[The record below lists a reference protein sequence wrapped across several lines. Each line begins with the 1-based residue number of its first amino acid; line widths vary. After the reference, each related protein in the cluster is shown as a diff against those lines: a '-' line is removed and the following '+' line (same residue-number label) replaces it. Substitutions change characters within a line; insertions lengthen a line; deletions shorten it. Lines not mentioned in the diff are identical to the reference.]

1 MNWPQSPNDPNA
13 PPPAGGYGGGYGGG
27 PGGGGWGPPGG
38 GPSFGPPGLPNPP
51 PGPLLSGGSGL
62 ATGTIIVTATG
73 FALFL
78 AGLVPCLGWL
88 NWIGGPT
95 NLGALGL
102 GIAGLVK
109 QSQPGG
115 NQGSSAPYIVGI
127 VLGSVGL
134 IGGGLRCFLGG
145 GVV

>member
-1 MNWPQSPNDPNA
+1 
-13 PPPAGGYGGGYGGG
+13 
-27 PGGGGWGPPGG
+27 
-38 GPSFGPPGLPNPP
+38 LPNPP
-51 PGPLLSGGSGL
+51 PGPLAGSSGL

-73 FALFL
+73 FVLFL

-115 NQGSSAPYIVGI
+115 SQGSSAPYIVGI

-134 IGGGLRCFLGG
+134 LGGGLRCILGG
-145 GVV
+145 GLF